1 MIADG
6 ATSAEIADRS
16 FIAETTVQSHVKSM
30 LLKLGARNRTEA
42 AVRYV
47 RR

>member
-6 ATSAEIADRS
+6 ATSVEMADRL
-16 FIAETTVQSHVKSM
+16 FVAETTVQSHVKSN
-30 LLKLGARNRTEA
+30 LRKLEARNRTEA